1 MRRRVIS
8 RGFVVSSIAAVSL
21 LSSTLPGT
29 ASAAVQLGQ
38 VSPLNPVPCP
48 PNSNSVQIS
57 TVQGLNYQVPIPGGV
72 ITSWSHRGGANT
84 TPQPSL
90 PGSGRLQIW
99 DRMTGTA
106 NFTLIGRSEL
116 ETFTAG
122 VVTFLTRIS
131 VDPGDRLGL
140 RTVEANTGCG
150 IPDFPSTTGIGSETN
165 APDPN
170 PGDMRTL
177 NPRNGFRLDVA
188 AVLEP
193 DADADGFGDE
203 TQDLCPT
210 DAAIQGPCPPPPASP
225 PTCKGKPATIVGT
238 SGNDVRKGTS
248 AEDVIVGLGG
258 NDKLSGLAG
267 NDLICGRAGKDTLT
281 GGKGNDKLYGKA
293 GKDTLKGG
301 PGKDKLKGGPGKD
314 RQVQ

>member
-203 TQDLCPT
+203 TQDLCPGQ
-210 DAAIQGPCPPPPASP
+210 AGPESGCPPGTAPPPSNDFSF
-225 PTCKGKPATIVGT
+225 GKV
-238 SGNDVRKGTS
+238 NKNKKKGTAKLTVEVPAPGETKKVKADEGAITPGGAFVS
-248 AEDVIVGLGG
+248 IKPRGKAKKKLNNEGEAKVKAIVTYT
-258 NDKLSGLAG
+258 
-267 NDLICGRAGKDTLT
+267 RT
-281 GGKGNDKLYGKA
+281 GGSPN
-293 GKDTLKGG
+293 T
-301 PGKDKLKGGPGKD
+301 KDKKIKLVK
-314 RQVQ
+314 R